1 MDISLKKRIKRI
13 EEMVDKVLTRKG
25 DPLAEEEN
33 LKSTLRKKTES
44 ALWCCSGLSTCYR
57 NQPLNSWQTTVT

>member
-25 DPLAEEEN
+25 DPQTEEEN
-33 LKSTLRKKTES
+33 LKSTLRQK
-44 ALWCCSGLSTCYR
+44 
-57 NQPLNSWQTTVT
+57 QTTGSEHCGAALDDQHVIEPRL